1 MSRIDSR
8 HWLWCP
14 EFIPNIQK
22 FLAVTIFKMATTIPH
37 KFNIVRFQRN
47 FICRQIMMSWI
58 DSRHRKISTCLHF
71 QNGHQ
76 NTAKILHCSIS
87 KVSFDL
93 FFKPVVS
100 GRFGRLHNNDYN
112 HILFCTFQSCIC
124 NWWVVLFCNFSPVFD
139 GMFDFCSMYTGA
151 SLEGAI
157 KLNNNVSHITKYF
170 CYLIYSRF
178 DFYKS
183 WEKNS

>member
-1 MSRIDSR
+1 
-8 HWLWCP
+8 
-14 EFIPNIQK
+14 
-22 FLAVTIFKMATTIPH
+22 
-37 KFNIVRFQRN
+37 
-47 FICRQIMMSWI
+47 MMSWI

-87 KVSFDL
+87 KVAFDL

-112 HILFCTFQSCIC
+112 HILFCIFQSCICNWWVVLFCIFQSYIC